1 MEPKVNKERVIEAL
15 NSALEKELAAMVRY
29 LHHSFIVI
37 GPGRGPLVQL
47 FRSLATD
54 SMTHSIQIG
63 EKITALGGHP
73 SVKMEEIDEPGDQTL
88 EEMLKE
94 DLEMEKNHIE
104 MYERHLKE
112 FEEDLILKLM
122 YEQIILEEVSHYEN
136 LEMYL
141 RDYQP
146 QPVHAR

>member
-1 MEPKVNKERVIEAL
+1 METKVNKERVIEAL
-15 NSALEKELAAMVRY
+15 NSALEKELAAVVRY

-37 GPGRGPLVQL
+37 GPGRGPLVEL
-47 FRSLATD
+47 FRNLAND
-54 SMTHSIQIG
+54 SVQHSIQLG

-88 EEMLKE
+88 EEMLAE
-94 DLEMEKNHIE
+94 DLEVEKNHIE
-104 MYERHLKE
+104 MYEKHLKE
-112 FEEDLILKLM
+112 FEKDLILKLM
-122 YEQIILEEVSHYEN
+122 YEQIILEEVAHYEH

-146 QPVHAR
+146 VAVK

>member
-1 MEPKVNKERVIEAL
+1 MEPKVDKARVIEAL

-37 GPGRGPLVQL
+37 GPGRGPLVDL
-47 FRSLATD
+47 FRNLATD
-54 SMTHSIQIG
+54 SMTHSIQLG

-73 SVKMEEIDEPGDQTL
+73 SVRMEEIDEPGDQTL
-88 EEMLKE
+88 EEMLQE

-112 FEEDLILKLM
+112 FEKDLILKLM
-122 YEQIILEEVSHYEN
+122 YEQIILEEVAHYEN

-146 QPVHAR
+146 VSVK

>member
-1 MEPKVNKERVIEAL
+1 METKVNKERVIEAL
-15 NSALEKELAAMVRY
+15 NEALEKELAGVVRY

-37 GPGRGPLVQL
+37 GPGRGPLVEL
-47 FRSLATD
+47 FRNLAND
-54 SMTHSIQIG
+54 SVQHSIQLG

-73 SVKMEEIDEPGDQTL
+73 SVKMEEVDEPGDQTL
-88 EEMLKE
+88 EEMLAE
-94 DLEMEKNHIE
+94 DLEAEKNHIE
-104 MYERHLKE
+104 MYEKHLKE

-122 YEQIILEEVSHYEN
+122 YEQIILEEVAHYEH

-146 QPVHAR
+146 VSVK

>member
-1 MEPKVNKERVIEAL
+1 MEPKVDKARVIEAL

-37 GPGRGPLVQL
+37 GPGRGPLVDL
-47 FRSLATD
+47 FRNLATD

-73 SVKMEEIDEPGDQTL
+73 SVRMEEIDEPGDQTL
-88 EEMLKE
+88 EEMLQE

-112 FEEDLILKLM
+112 FEKDLILKLM
-122 YEQIILEEVSHYEN
+122 YEQIILEEVAHYEN

-146 QPVHAR
+146 VSVK